1 MEVTKKLMSTFT
13 IDEAVTFQQFKMIGM
28 LDLATNMDEKRLREL
43 TRPKLSSPAE
53 PLPTLGRRDHPGDK
67 RVLYTKVAN
76 NNHMEVTKKLMS
88 TFTIDEPSTVTFQQF
103 KRIGMLDLA
112 THMDEKRVMELRRP
126 FPKSDLRDFRRQD
139 EMFRELT
146 RPKLLPT
153 VGLPPTPKF
162 DLRDVRMRDTK
173 CTDSAGRPAGG
184 ADGVSTRSS
193 ADKDNSS
200 KDAQCTDSAPAGG
213 ADGVSTKSSVD
224 NDNSSKDAQSTD
236 SAGRPDEG
244 AEGKELHFVD
254 KHKKELIKRVTNVDS
269 ILDQLQEK
277 EVIKTEVYTVILRA
291 TVSQQK
297 MREIYLQALQSGNKA
312 KDVFLEILEEEEPL
326 LVEDLRQNK

>member
-1 MEVTKKLMSTFT
+1 MNIKDDFMFRLSRADDKATQLDEKRLRELTRPKLSSPAEPLPTLGRRDHPGDKRVLYTKVVNNNHMEVTKKLMSTFT

-28 LDLATNMDEKRLREL
+28 LDLATNMDEKRLRELTRPKLSSPAEPLPTLGRRDHPGDKRVLYTKVVNNNHMEVTKKLMSTFTIDEAVTFQQFKMIGMFDLATNMDEKRLREL

-139 EMFRELT
+139 
-146 RPKLLPT
+146 
-153 VGLPPTPKF
+153 
-162 DLRDVRMRDTK
+162 
-173 CTDSAGRPAGG
+173 
-184 ADGVSTRSS
+184 
-193 ADKDNSS
+193 
-200 KDAQCTDSAPAGG
+200 
-213 ADGVSTKSSVD
+213 
-224 NDNSSKDAQSTD
+224 
-236 SAGRPDEG
+236 
-244 AEGKELHFVD
+244 
-254 KHKKELIKRVTNVDS
+254 
-269 ILDQLQEK
+269 
-277 EVIKTEVYTVILRA
+277 
-291 TVSQQK
+291 
-297 MREIYLQALQSGNKA
+297 
-312 KDVFLEILEEEEPL
+312 
-326 LVEDLRQNK
+326 